1 MRKTVVFLSL
11 VALAIPVFAAQIE
24 AYDAGRPDFAGHIQ
38 MGAPTRGTIV
48 YDDTTTAT
56 SAYAQPG
63 GTEIGDELDLNTA
76 LYPVGGPP
84 WHVDSVGWSV
94 YNKTGNATLATVDM
108 LIKFYDV
115 TNYLNP
121 VLLGGLNFGTQTVN
135 LAGGYYSTYSATGL
149 AVNGIPVPANGY
161 LLASLTLSNPSNGQQ
176 VGQVLANPPTV
187 GSSTND
193 FWKGPPPGSW
203 LWFGSTG
210 PVANFYWKIDITP
223 EPASLFLIAGGLLF
237 LRRR

>member
-1 MRKTVVFLSL
+1 MPLLLTEEDLSRALEMASLIPAMRD
-11 VALAIPVFAAQIE
+11 ALARFSRGEVVQPVRPPLKIE
-24 AYDAGRPDFAGHIQ
+24 P
-38 MGAPTRGTIV
+38 
-48 YDDTTTAT
+48 
-56 SAYAQPG
+56 
-63 GTEIGDELDLNTA
+63 
-76 LYPVGGPP
+76 
-84 WHVDSVGWSV
+84 
-94 YNKTGNATLATVDM
+94 
-108 LIKFYDV
+108 
-115 TNYLNP
+115 
-121 VLLGGLNFGTQTVN
+121 
-135 LAGGYYSTYSATGL
+135 AGGYYSTYSATGL